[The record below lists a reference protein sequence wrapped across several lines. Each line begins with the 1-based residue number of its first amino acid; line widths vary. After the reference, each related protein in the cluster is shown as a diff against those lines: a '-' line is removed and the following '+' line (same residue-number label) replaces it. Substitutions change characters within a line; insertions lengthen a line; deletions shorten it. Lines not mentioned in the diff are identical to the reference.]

1 MKDAI
6 LREQKEQKDEI
17 QEEMTGKFKND
28 IKTMIK
34 SALQEST
41 RNETESLEVGTNKL
55 EELTDNIQN
64 LREETDTRLKG
75 ILKALKRKVSTL
87 KFDAK
92 NEYNSIQSQF
102 NFLDPHDIPVLA
114 KVMFKMPE
122 VGFPGFSHALWT
134 LNDEA
139 VPS

>member
-1 MKDAI
+1 
-6 LREQKEQKDEI
+6 
-17 QEEMTGKFKND
+17 
-28 IKTMIK
+28 MIK

-122 VGFPGFSHALWT
+122 VGFPGFSHAL
-134 LNDEA
+134 
-139 VPS
+139 

>member
-122 VGFPGFSHALWT
+122 VGFPGFSHAL
-134 LNDEA
+134 
-139 VPS
+139 